1 MRALKRCFQTAAVL
15 SVAIVMMGVSNCS
28 EERRH
33 SVQLMNEGIAL
44 AQARRVPEALE
55 KLEEA
60 GSVDPT
66 HDAVFFNQA
75 MLQLELQQPA
85 RAKAALE
92 LAIEANGERANYHEK
107 LGTVMLQMEPPEVEG
122 AKSAFERAVQLEPT
136 LYKAHFKLAQVL
148 ERLGQEQAALERY
161 TVAIQRGPR
170 FAPAYQ
176 ELGRLYSDLGLFP
189 QAIQVLRSGITS
201 ALPGTEDQAG
211 LHHMLGVVY
220 QQQRNYDRAIESF
233 KAALQVQPGRPD
245 TLFSLGWTYGLIEN
259 REEAVRYLQKFME
272 AATPE
277 TPATY
282 TQAAR
287 ERIAQLGGN

>member
-1 MRALKRCFQTAAVL
+1 MTPLKRYLHTAAVL
-15 SVAIVMMGVSNCS
+15 TVALMMMGETNCS

-44 AQARRVPEALE
+44 AQARRIPEALE

-66 HDAVFFNQA
+66 NDAVFFNQA
-75 MLQLELQQPA
+75 MLQLELQQPE

-92 LAIEANGERANYHEK
+92 RAITANDQRANYHEK
-107 LGTVMLQMEPPEVEG
+107 LGTVLLQLEPPDLEG
-122 AKSAFERAVQLEPT
+122 AQRSFERAVQLEPG
-136 LYKAHFKLAQVL
+136 LYKSHFKLAQVL
-148 ERLGQEQAALERY
+148 ERQGQEQAALERY
-161 TVAIQRGPR
+161 TQAVRAGPR
-170 FAPAYQ
+170 FAASYQ
-176 ELGRLYSDLGLFP
+176 ELGRLYSDLGYAA
-189 QAIQVLRSGITS
+189 QAVQVLRAGITS

-220 QQQRNYDRAIESF
+220 QQQRNYDNAIASF